1 MDYLELIDKGSRL
14 GRFALLALAWET
26 SFTGPFG
33 TNRGYVLE
41 FIEIGLVWF

>member
-26 SFTGPFG
+26 SFTGPLA
-33 TNRGYVLE
+33 LE
-41 FIEIGLVWF
+41 QIGAMY